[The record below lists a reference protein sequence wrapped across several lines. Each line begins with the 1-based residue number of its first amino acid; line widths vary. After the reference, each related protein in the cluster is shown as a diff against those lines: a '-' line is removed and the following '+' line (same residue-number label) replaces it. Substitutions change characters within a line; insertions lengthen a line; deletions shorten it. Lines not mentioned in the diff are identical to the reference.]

1 MLAGEAYATMKTL
14 VFISTFVQLLVPCSA
29 AIKQCYYP
37 NGSPSSDF
45 PCDPNAKESAC
56 CGGGLGASCL
66 NNRLCQS
73 NDGNIIRGSCSDKDW
88 SSPECAPFCLSAD
101 TGGTD
106 LISCSNVT
114 NADNSFCCD
123 HTNGCCNSG
132 AGRFNVLP
140 KNPQVWA
147 TWNNE
152 ASSYRVVGTVYTGN
166 PTSTSRGSAK
176 TKATTAPAT
185 TTTTSS
191 APTNTNPGE
200 SDQSS
205 GLSNGAKAGI
215 GVGAGVGAILVAAV
229 AFLVWK
235 LRQRRASG
243 AAVQAPMQEL
253 DGRGHTFAELDARGK
268 KNRDLR
274 PPAELAG

>member
-1 MLAGEAYATMKTL
+1 MKTL
-14 VFISTFVQLLVPCSA
+14 VFFSTFVQLLVPCSA
-29 AIKQCYYP
+29 VLKQCYYP
-37 NGSPSSDF
+37 DGSPSSDF

-56 CGGGLGASCL
+56 CGSGLGSTCL

-73 NDGNIIRGSCSDKDW
+73 NNGNIIRGSCSDKDW
-88 SSPECAPFCLSAD
+88 SSPACASFCLSAD
-101 TGGTD
+101 SGGTD

-123 HTNGCCNSG
+123 HTNGCCDSG

-140 KNPQVWA
+140 KEASVWA
-147 TWNNE
+147 TWNVE

-166 PTSTSRGSAK
+166 PTSTSSAATNTRSTTGSG
-176 TKATTAPAT
+176 

-191 APTNTNPGE
+191 APTNTNP
-200 SDQSS
+200 SDSDKPS
-205 GLSNGAKAGI
+205 GLSNGAKIGI
-215 GVGAGVGAILVAAV
+215 GVGVGVGVVLLAAI

-235 LRQRRASG
+235 LRQRKGYG
-243 AAVQAPMQEL
+243 AAPVQAPMQEL
-253 DGRGHTFAELDARGK
+253 DGRAHTPAELDARGK
-268 KNRDLR
+268 KNQDLR

>member
-1 MLAGEAYATMKTL
+1 MKTL
-14 VFISTFVQLLVPCSA
+14 VFVGAFVQLLVPCSA
-29 AIKQCYYP
+29 VIKQCYYP
-37 NGSPSSDF
+37 DGSPSSDF

-56 CGGGLGASCL
+56 CGSGLGSTCL
-66 NNRLCQS
+66 SNRLCQS
-73 NDGNIIRGSCSDKDW
+73 NNGNIIRGSCSDKDW
-88 SSPECAPFCLSAD
+88 SSPACAPFCLGAD

-123 HTNGCCNSG
+123 HTNGCCDSG

-140 KNPQVWA
+140 RDPDVFA

-166 PTSTSRGSAK
+166 PTSTSSAPAK
-176 TKATTAPAT
+176 TTSTTAA
-185 TTTTSS
+185 TTTSS
-191 APTNTNPGE
+191 APTNTSPPND

-205 GLSNGAKAGI
+205 GLSNGAKIGI
-215 GVGAGVGAILVAAV
+215 GVGVGVGVVLLAAI

-235 LRQRRASG
+235 LRQRKASSM
-243 AAVQAPMQEL
+243 AVRIHPLSWTLE
-253 DGRGHTFAELDARGK
+253 GRRTRI
-268 KNRDLR
+268 
-274 PPAELAG
+274 

>member
-1 MLAGEAYATMKTL
+1 MKTL
-14 VFISTFVQLLVPCSA
+14 VFTSMFVQLLVPCSA
-29 AIKQCYYP
+29 VIKQCYYP
-37 NGSPSSDF
+37 DGSPSSDF
-45 PCDPNAKESAC
+45 PCNPNAKESAC
-56 CGGGLGASCL
+56 CGSGLGSTCL

-73 NDGNIIRGSCSDKDW
+73 NNGNIIRGSCSDKDW

-101 TGGTD
+101 AGGTD

-123 HTNGCCNSG
+123 HTSGCCDSG

-140 KNPQVWA
+140 KEAQVWA
-147 TWNNE
+147 TWNVE

-166 PTSTSRGSAK
+166 PTSTSRAP
-176 TKATTAPAT
+176 TTTQPTTAAI
-185 TTTTSS
+185 TTTSRA
-191 APTNTNPGE
+191 APTNTSAND

-205 GLSNGAKAGI
+205 GLSNGAKIGI
-215 GVGAGVGAILVAAV
+215 GVGVGVGVVLLAAI

-235 LRQRRASG
+235 LRQRKASS
-243 AAVQAPMQEL
+243 ATAQAPMQEL
-253 DGRGHTFAELDARGK
+253 DGRGRIFAELDARGK
-268 KNRDLR
+268 RNQDLR